1 MEIIHKLTL
10 DVGKQGL
17 QAVLP
22 ITLDDSNSHVL
33 MITLSSEGKH
43 VPIPEGVS
51 AAFYCK
57 KPDGTEALLPA
68 VCYSS
73 EGALPD
79 TVVCPLTITVA
90 QAVGLAR
97 ARIMIGN
104 TESTLYSPAFGIRIE
119 HNEFTDSDY
128 PSSSEYSALLQFVE
142 ESEAWATGEV
152 GGVPV
157 PPGAPQYQNNAK
169 YYGTV
174 QFEDIIESAK
184 ALSKLPY
191 SSLGDYNNAGA
202 HNGIYRGKNLGG
214 AVTAEQW
221 AAIGAGT
228 FEGMFIGDYWT
239 INGVNWYIAAFDYYY
254 GKGDVGCTTHHVV
267 IVPDACL
274 SVAKMNDNTTTAGGY
289 AGSKMHTEKLEPA
302 KATIKAAFGADHIL
316 SHRQYLTN
324 AVSSGRPSGASWYDS
339 DVELMTER
347 NVYGSAVFASGSTG
361 SSIPTLY
368 TIDNSQFPLFALNS
382 SMISNRLNFWLR
394 DIVSDIYFAYVI
406 DTGNAGYD
414 YASYDYGI
422 RPSFSIKA

>member
-17 QAVLP
+17 QTVLP
-22 ITLDDSNSHVL
+22 VTLDDSNSHVL

-68 VCYSS
+68 VCYSTDS
-73 EGALPD
+73 AFPD
-79 TVVCPLTITVA
+79 TVMCTLTVTVA
-90 QAVGLAR
+90 EAAGLAR

-104 TESTLYSPAFGIRIE
+104 TECTLYSPAFGIRIE
-119 HNEFTDSDY
+119 RNEFMDSDY
-128 PSSSEYSALLQFVE
+128 HSSSEYSALLQFAE

-157 PPGAPQYQNNAK
+157 PADAPQYQNNAK

-174 QFEDIIESAK
+174 YFDDIIESAK

-202 HNGIYRGKNLGG
+202 HNGIYRGKKLGSS
-214 AVTAEQW
+214 VTAEQW

-239 INGVNWYIAAFDYYY
+239 INGINWRIAAFDYYY
-254 GKGDVGCTTHHVV
+254 QKGDATCTTHHIV
-267 IVPDACL
+267 IVPDSYL
-274 SVAKMNDNTTTAGGY
+274 YQDVMNDTNTTAGGY
-289 AGSKMHTEKLEPA
+289 VGSKMHTTGLQQA
-302 KATIKAAFGADHIL
+302 KADVRAAFGNSHIL
-316 SHRQYLTN
+316 IHRQYLVDD
-324 AVSSGRPSGASWYDS
+324 VSSGVPSSADWYDS
-339 DVELMTER
+339 DVELMTEH
-347 NVYGSAVFASGSTG
+347 NVYGSNIFTAASDGVSV
-361 SSIPTLY
+361 PTLQ
-368 TIDNSQFPLFALNS
+368 TIDTAQFPLFVLNP
-382 SMISNRLNFWLR
+382 SMISNRRAFWLR
-394 DIVSDIYFAYVI
+394 DIVGSATFASV
-406 DTGNAGYD
+406 
-414 YASYDYGI
+414 SYLGFSTRNYSSSSNGV
-422 RPSFSIKA
+422 RPAFSIKA

>member
-57 KPDGTEALLPA
+57 KPDGTEALIPA

-73 EGALPD
+73 EGAFPD
-79 TVVCPLTITVA
+79 TVMCTLTVTVA
-90 QAVGLAR
+90 EAAGLAR

-119 HNEFTDSDY
+119 DNEFTDSDY
-128 PSSSEYSALLQFVE
+128 PSSSDYSALLQLAE
-142 ESEAWATGEV
+142 ESEAWAIGEI

-157 PPGAPQYQNNAK
+157 PPDAPQYQNNAK

-174 QFEDIIESAK
+174 CFDDIIESAK

-202 HNGIYRGKNLGG
+202 HNGIYRGKYLGS

-239 INGVNWYIAAFDYYY
+239 INGVNWRIAAFDYYY
-254 GKGDVGCTTHHVV
+254 ITGDSGCTTHHAV
-267 IVPDACL
+267 IVPDSNL
-274 SVAKMNDNTTTAGGY
+274 YSHVMNNTNTISGGY
-289 AGSKMHTEKLEPA
+289 VGSKMYTTGLEQA
-302 KATIKAAFGADHIL
+302 KNTVRTAFGASHIL
-316 SHRQYLTN
+316 THRQYLTN
-324 AVSSGRPSGASWYDS
+324 EVDDGMPSDGTWRNSE
-339 DVELMTER
+339 VELMTEQ
-347 NVYGSAVFASGSTG
+347 NVYGCKIFGP
-361 SSIPTLY
+361 IPDDTAFVDNY
-368 TIDNSQFPLFALNS
+368 TVDKSQYPLFAYCP
-382 SMISNRLNFWLR
+382 SMISNRQTFWLR
-394 DIVSDIYFAYVI
+394 DVVPYAYFAFVDNLGCASY
-406 DTGNAGYD
+406 GNPNAGL
-414 YASYDYGI
+414 GV